1 MLEGVRLMLK
11 KLLRNTKGLSPI
23 FATLIIL
30 SIVTVLFVP
39 VFIWAAGM
47 TSSTQE
53 SWQFSGAV
61 ATERIVIEEINLVG
75 SATPNTCTIYVRNI
89 GETAITIN
97 NIIISADNTVI
108 QTYQTGSF
116 VTYKPGTSHGQSIT
130 SVSKGNLME
139 IYISNLAFSLT
150 NGKTYSIQV
159 ATAKGVSDTYI
170 TVASW
175 PT

>member
-1 MLEGVRLMLK
+1 MLK
-11 KLLRNTKGLSPI
+11 KFTRNDRALSPI

-30 SIVTVLFVP
+30 TVVTVLFIP

-61 ATERIVIEEINLVG
+61 TTERIVIEEISLIGTTN
-75 SATPNTCTIYVRNI
+75 PNTCTIYVRNI

-97 NIIISADNTVI
+97 NIIISADDAVI
-108 QTYQTGSF
+108 QIYQKGSF
-116 VTYKPGTSHGQSIT
+116 QTYKPGTSHTQSIT
-130 SVSKGNLME
+130 SVSKGNLIE
-139 IYISNLAFSLT
+139 IYIPDLLFPLT
-150 NGKTYSIQV
+150 NPKTYSIQV

-175 PT
+175 LT